1 MAEAPEW
8 IYGNDT
14 FFPEEVERLEKVE
27 KALGFKLFFW
37 QKTYILRG
45 YFRRNGE
52 TTAIV
57 LRDLLQMDR
66 PPIDFTEFPRTNKEN
81 IYRHELMK
89 IKEQLE
95 AAGIETRPV
104 LRSRGEKQEYLKLLK
119 AYEKREGKGN
129 IW

>member
-14 FFPEEVERLEKVE
+14 FFPDEVEMLEKVE

-45 YFRRNGE
+45 FFRRSGE

-57 LRDLLQMDR
+57 LRDLLQTNR
-66 PPIDFTEFPRTNKEN
+66 PPIDFTELPRTKKEE

-89 IKEQLE
+89 TKEQLDE
-95 AAGIETRPV
+95 AGVETRQV
-104 LRSRGEKQEYLKLLK
+104 LTSRKQKQEYLRMIK
-119 AYEKREGKGN
+119 AYEKRDGIKP
-129 IW
+129 W

>member
-27 KALGFKLFFW
+27 KALGFRLFFW
-37 QKTYILRG
+37 QKYYILRG
-45 YFRRNGE
+45 FFRRSGE

-66 PPIDFTEFPRTNKEN
+66 PQIDFTELPRTYKEK
-81 IYRHELMK
+81 IYRQELMK

-104 LRSRGEKQEYLKLLK
+104 LRSRREKQEYLKLLK

>member
-37 QKTYILRG
+37 QKNYILRG
-45 YFRRNGE
+45 FFRRSGE

-66 PPIDFTEFPRTNKEN
+66 PPIDFTELPRTNKEN

-119 AYEKREGKGN
+119 AYEKREGKGKP
-129 IW
+129 W